1 MSPNYLLPVLAAFLV
16 CSTAFA
22 DEPEKP
28 TRKSESEEHRWFFTF
43 AESSFSRNAGIT
55 VHNIPEG
62 TDAYS
67 QTINILSPRFAVGY
81 RLAESK
87 WSCELQL
94 QLGPRE
100 SFEATRGGEV
110 LSPAAKVDSRFLSLS
125 ANRMFTLRNGY
136 EIEAKIGVVD
146 AFFKNRVQVGPIER
160 EFSFSEIKPMAS
172 LGLHKRFNRR
182 FSAGFE
188 FTNYFLSR
196 TGSVTT
202 STFGLRYHF

>member
-1 MSPNYLLPVLAAFLV
+1 MSPKHLLPVLATLFM
-16 CSTAFA
+16 CSTALA

-28 TRKSESEEHRWFFTF
+28 TRKSDSESHRWFFTF

-55 VHNIPEG
+55 VHNIPDG
-62 TDAYS
+62 TDAYG
-67 QTINILSPRFAVGY
+67 QTVNILSPRFAVGY
-81 RLAESK
+81 RMAQSK

-110 LSPAAKVDSRFLSLS
+110 LSPAAKVDSRFLSVS
-125 ANRMFTLRNGY
+125 ANRMFALRNGY

-146 AFFKNRVQVGPIER
+146 ALFQNRVQIGSIER
-160 EFSFSEIKPMAS
+160 QLSFSEIKPMAS
-172 LGLHKRFNRR
+172 IGLHKRFNRR

-196 TGSVTT
+196 TGSVST
-202 STFGLRYHF
+202 STIGLRYHF